1 MSEVAAMENT
11 QQHSENDTEYQQ
23 LANELINQHGPAVK
37 QTVEIDDWPDEVTNR
52 RLVVRD
58 RNSGEPVA
66 DVSFGVSPDGQAHLI
81 MPADYTRPMDKYP
94 LVSIDFPETLSPAGE
109 LIYEIFEV
117 IDWTIVSPY
126 AEVTEIRK
134 VGALVEQLHHDHDYS
149 PETIET
155 RLIQEA
161 QNRGD
166 LPDTTE

>member
-1 MSEVAAMENT
+1 MENT
-11 QQHSENDTEYQQ
+11 QQHSESDAEYQQ
-23 LANELINQHGPAVK
+23 LGNELINQHGPTVK
-37 QTVEIDDWPDEVTNR
+37 QTVEVDEWPDEVTNR

-58 RNSGEPVA
+58 RDSGEPVA
-66 DVSFGVSPDGQAHLI
+66 NVSFGVSPDGQAHLI

-117 IDWTIVSPY
+117 IDWIIVSPY
-126 AEVTEIRK
+126 AEVTEVRK

-161 QNRGD
+161 QSRGD

>member
-1 MSEVAAMENT
+1 MEDT
-11 QQHSENDTEYQQ
+11 QQHCENDTDYQQ
-23 LANELINQHGPAVK
+23 LANEVINHHGPTLK
-37 QTVEIDDWPDEVTNR
+37 QTIEIDEWPDEVTNR

-58 RNSGEPVA
+58 RDSGEPVA

-81 MPADYTRPMDKYP
+81 MPADYTEPMGKEP
-94 LVSIDFPETLSPAGE
+94 FTSIDSPESLSPAGE
-109 LIYEIFEV
+109 LLYEIFEV
-117 IDWTIVSPY
+117 IDWIIVSPY

-155 RLIQEA
+155 KLIQTA

-166 LPDTTE
+166 LPDTAE

>member
-1 MSEVAAMENT
+1 MENT
-11 QQHSENDTEYQQ
+11 QSQAESQSEYQHLCSKLLQ
-23 LANELINQHGPAVK
+23 QYEPAVK
-37 QTVEIDDWPDEVTNR
+37 QTVEIDSWPDQVTNR
-52 RLVVRD
+52 QLVICDRD
-58 RNSGEPVA
+58 SGDVVA

-117 IDWTIVSPY
+117 IDWIIVSPY
-126 AEVTEIRK
+126 AEVTEVRK

-155 RLIQEA
+155 RLIKEA
-161 QNRGD
+161 QSRGD
-166 LPDTTE
+166 LPDTTQ